1 MSLSFSL
8 SIIFDMRIKLSFR
21 KVRNLI
27 LVVLLAIGTF
37 AGGYYLGVQG
47 YRAEITKSLQVSFS
61 HQVPP
66 NINANMDLFWTVW
79 QELSDKY
86 YDKSKLNPTQMVY
99 GAIQGMVSAIG
110 DPYTM
115 YLPPTEN
122 KTVNENLSG
131 SFEGVGIEIGYK
143 DTRLAVV
150 APLAGSPAEAA
161 GIKAGD
167 YIIHITDTKKNLSVD
182 SSTLD
187 LTTAVDDIRGPAG
200 TVVTL
205 TLARDG
211 NPNPIV
217 VPLTRAKIDVPTVI
231 LSWVGT
237 DKNIADVKLSQF
249 GATTDDEWS
258 KAVDQILQ
266 NKSTKGVIVDLRNN
280 PGGYLQSAVDIAS
293 DFIPSGKTVVIQ
305 QDGNGTKTPTVSEM
319 LHQRLINYKVV
330 VLINGG
336 SASAAEIL
344 SGALRDDMGIK
355 LIGEKS
361 FGKGTIQDPED
372 IPGGSGLHIT
382 IAKWLTPD
390 GTWVHQV
397 GLSPDVTIVAKDTDK
412 ADTQL
417 QGAIDSFK

>member
-1 MSLSFSL
+1 M
-8 SIIFDMRIKLSFR
+8 
-21 KVRNLI
+21 
-27 LVVLLAIGTF
+27 VVLLAICTF

>member
-1 MSLSFSL
+1 M
-8 SIIFDMRIKLSFR
+8 
-21 KVRNLI
+21 RNLI

>member
-1 MSLSFSL
+1 
-8 SIIFDMRIKLSFR
+8 
-21 KVRNLI
+21 